1 MSDTKIISTRL
12 PINIADIIDSI
23 AKERNR
29 KKGEIIKEAI
39 EMYIGEWADYKI
51 AIDRFKDPSDKILK
65 EEEFLN
71 ELKADFNW
79 RV

>member
-1 MSDTKIISTRL
+1 MPDTKILSTRL

-51 AIDRFKDPSDKILK
+51 AIDRFKNPADKILK

-71 ELKADFNW
+71 ELKGNFNW